1 MKNIVLSICIMS
13 FSASLSAQIEQ
24 LIVKGGSKSNYV
36 EHKVTAK
43 ENFYSIGRLFNVHPK
58 HLALFNSL
66 DMSKG
71 LSIGQTIKIPLSDTN
86 YNHKS
91 EFGSP
96 VYYVTGTGE
105 TVYNVSTN
113 NNVLMEKLRKWNKI
127 TGDKLSSGSKLIVG
141 FVVNNQQQGL
151 AVANPQ
157 KEIATEKRLPDSSR
171 GSTAKNE
178 NAVSS
183 ELRKE
188 DVKQIEPGPAKK
200 VVVKEDSPKNDQV
213 IETKKDVSAI
223 EPGPAKKEAVK
234 EDSPKNESAPQP
246 KTEMRAQNAN
256 QGFFKTSFDQQ
267 IKQQPI
273 TKEQTLTSGIFKT
286 ASGWSDAKYY
296 LLMDGVEPGTVV
308 KITNPANNKMIYAKL
323 LGEISGLKPNQGV
336 NIRISNAAAS
346 ALDINETDKF
356 IVKLNY

>member
-1 MKNIVLSICIMS
+1 MKNIFLLVCIMS
-13 FSASLSAQIEQ
+13 FSASLFAQTEQ
-24 LIVKGGSKSNYV
+24 LIVKGSGKGNYV

-71 LSIGQTIKIPLSDTN
+71 LSLGQTIKIPLSDTN
-86 YNHKS
+86 YNHKA
-91 EFGSP
+91 EFGTP
-96 VYYVTGTGE
+96 VYYVTGSSE
-105 TVYNVSTN
+105 TVYNISTN

-127 TGDKLSSGSKLIVG
+127 STDKLPAGSKLIVG
-141 FVVNNQQQGL
+141 FLVNNQQQGL

-157 KEIATEKRLPDSSR
+157 KEIVVDKRQPDSTRSAI
-171 GSTAKNE
+171 AKNE
-178 NAVSS
+178 NVVNPVPK
-183 ELRKE
+183 KE
-188 DVKQIEPGPAKK
+188 DVREIEPA
-200 VVVKEDSPKNDQV
+200 
-213 IETKKDVSAI
+213 
-223 EPGPAKKEAVK
+223 PAKKEVVR
-234 EDSPKNESAPQP
+234 EDSQKKEQVIQT
-246 KTEMRAQNAN
+246 KTEVRPQNAN
-256 QGFFKTSFDQQ
+256 QGYFKTSFDQQ
-267 IKQQPI
+267 IRQQPI

-296 LLMDGVEPGTVV
+296 LLMNGVEPGTVV

-323 LGEISGLKPNQGV
+323 LGEMSGVKQNQGV

>member
-13 FSASLSAQIEQ
+13 FSASLPAQTEQ

-91 EFGSP
+91 EFGTP

-127 TGDKLSSGSKLIVG
+127 TGDKLSPGSKLIVG

-157 KEIATEKRLPDSSR
+157 KEIATDKRLPDSTRS
-171 GSTAKNE
+171 STAKNE
-178 NAVSS
+178 SPVSS
-183 ELRKE
+183 EPKKE

-200 VVVKEDSPKNDQV
+200 EVVKEDSPKNDQA
-213 IETKKDVSAI
+213 IDTKKDVSAI
-223 EPGPAKKEAVK
+223 EPGPAKKEVVK
-234 EDSPKNESAPQP
+234 EDLPKNESAGP
-246 KTEMRAQNAN
+246 KPELRAQNAN
-256 QGFFKTSFDQQ
+256 QGYFKTSFDQQ

-296 LLMDGVEPGTVV
+296 LLMDGVEPGTIV

-323 LGEISGLKPNQGV
+323 LGEMSGLKANQGV

-346 ALDINETDKF
+346 ALDVAETDKF

>member
-13 FSASLSAQIEQ
+13 FSASLSAQTEQ
-24 LIVKGGSKSNYV
+24 LIVKGGSNSNYV
-36 EHKVTAK
+36 DHKVTAK

-58 HLALFNSL
+58 HLASFNSL

-71 LSIGQTIKIPLSDTN
+71 LSIGQTIKIPLCDTN

-91 EFGSP
+91 EFGTP

-113 NNVLMEKLRKWNKI
+113 NNVLMERLRKWNKI
-127 TGDKLSSGSKLIVG
+127 TGDKLSPGSKLIVG

-157 KEIATEKRLPDSSR
+157 KDIATEKRRPDSTRS
-171 GSTAKNE
+171 STAKNG
-178 NAVSS
+178 NAVNSQ
-183 ELRKE
+183 LKKE

-200 VVVKEDSPKNDQV
+200 EVVKEDPPKNDQV

-223 EPGPAKKEAVK
+223 EPGPAKKEVVK
-234 EDSPKNESAPQP
+234 EDSPKNESASQS
-246 KTEMRAQNAN
+246 KNEMRTQNAN
-256 QGFFKTSFDQQ
+256 QGYFKTSFDQQ

-296 LLMDGVEPGTVV
+296 LLMDGVEPGTIV

-323 LGEISGLKPNQGV
+323 LGEMSGLKANQGV

-346 ALDINETDKF
+346 ALDVAESDKF

>member
-1 MKNIVLSICIMS
+1 MKNIVLLVCIMS
-13 FSASLSAQIEQ
+13 FSASLFAQTEQ
-24 LIVKGGSKSNYV
+24 LIVKGSGKGNYV

-71 LSIGQTIKIPLSDTN
+71 LGLGQTIKIPLSDTN
-86 YNHKS
+86 YNHKA
-91 EFGSP
+91 EFGTP
-96 VYYVTGTGE
+96 VYYVTGSSE
-105 TVYNVSTN
+105 TVYNISTN

-127 TGDKLSSGSKLIVG
+127 STDKLPAGSKLIVG
-141 FVVNNQQQGL
+141 FLVNNQQQGL

-157 KEIATEKRLPDSSR
+157 KEIVVDKRQPDSTKSAI
-171 GSTAKNE
+171 AKNE
-178 NAVSS
+178 NVVNPAPK
-183 ELRKE
+183 KE
-188 DVKQIEPGPAKK
+188 DVRE
-200 VVVKEDSPKNDQV
+200 
-213 IETKKDVSAI
+213 I
-223 EPGPAKKEAVK
+223 EPGPAKKEVVR
-234 EDSPKNESAPQP
+234 EDSQKKEQVIET
-246 KTEMRAQNAN
+246 KTEVKPQNAN
-256 QGFFKTSFDQQ
+256 QGYFKTSFDQQ
-267 IKQQPI
+267 IRQQPI

-296 LLMDGVEPGTVV
+296 LLMNGVEPGTVV

-323 LGEISGLKPNQGV
+323 LGEMSGVKQNQGV